1 MKIGIFYDHPKNYKG
16 GFNYIVNLINCL
28 TFQNKIITI
37 ILFCDPYHFYEF
49 KKNLETKMLKLLN
62 YHYLIENI
70 YFFIYISF
78 WKNF

>member
-1 MKIGIFYDHPKNYKG
+1 MKIGIFYDHQNYKG

-37 ILFCDPYHFYEF
+37 ILFCDTIIFMNL
-49 KKNLETKMLKLLN
+49 KKNLKTKMLKLLN
-62 YHYLIENI
+62 YHYLIEKI